1 VFEDI
6 ECERGGPYAGSETR
20 GMFITH
26 DPKNVVFILDFII
39 AGIALATIAI
49 IWTSL
54 KVEMQL

>member
-1 VFEDI
+1 
-6 ECERGGPYAGSETR
+6 
-20 GMFITH
+20 MFITH